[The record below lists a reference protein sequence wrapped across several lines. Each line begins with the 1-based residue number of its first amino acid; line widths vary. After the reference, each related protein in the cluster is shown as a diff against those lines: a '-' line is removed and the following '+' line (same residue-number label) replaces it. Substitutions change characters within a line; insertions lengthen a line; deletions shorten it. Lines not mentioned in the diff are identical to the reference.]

1 VEYSAPETLARDP
14 SGSLLQMDSKSDMWS
29 LGMILHKLIFLRLPY
44 PEIDSTDVDGM
55 ERNVLAYE
63 GYKATPEVIWQC
75 KRRGLPRALLVL
87 LENLLHVNS
96 RVRPSADRVLNA
108 IKEGKFEPYHLSHSP
123 DADRQSLVRR
133 HSPES
138 HEQTP
143 TSAGRP
149 ADSESALSLSPSSP
163 TLALPSSEPPTPP
176 PPKARL
182 TLPPNTQIP
191 QSILSLSRFV
201 LTRRLPEQRHL
212 VSLFKAMLLVAKVVS
227 INQVCWPVIPGTT
240 VQAALV
246 GLSVLDLIQPG
257 EVGSGQTAVLLL
269 AHLAA
274 LVALKLWRN
283 EVCSL

>member
-1 VEYSAPETLARDP
+1 
-14 SGSLLQMDSKSDMWS
+14 
-29 LGMILHKLIFLRLPY
+29 
-44 PEIDSTDVDGM
+44 
-55 ERNVLAYE
+55 
-63 GYKATPEVIWQC
+63 
-75 KRRGLPRALLVL
+75 
-87 LENLLHVNS
+87 
-96 RVRPSADRVLNA
+96 
-108 IKEGKFEPYHLSHSP
+108 
-123 DADRQSLVRR
+123 
-133 HSPES
+133 
-138 HEQTP
+138 
-143 TSAGRP
+143 
-149 ADSESALSLSPSSP
+149 
-163 TLALPSSEPPTPP
+163 
-176 PPKARL
+176 
-182 TLPPNTQIP
+182 
-191 QSILSLSRFV
+191 